1 MLSHTWEGIYLQVG
15 LMGQKIKTYAILPG
29 ISEFSLGV
37 VPFCI
42 LQVIY
47 EKAWVS
53 TALTTKCLPHFW
65 IWANM
70 SKRWNSSLVFIYT
83 YLIRGL
89 PSMGLH
95 RVGHDWSNLAAAAA
109 AQCLCSSS
117 PCFVR
122 FSVQPASPST
132 SAHPPLPSCAAPPRL
147 SGFSQFLS
155 MSCFWA
161 FLLPAM
167 P

>member
-89 PSMGLH
+89 PSMGSH
-95 RVGHDWSNLAAAAA
+95 RVKHDWSDLAAAA
-109 AQCLCSSS
+109 LW
-117 PCFVR
+117 V
-122 FSVQPASPST
+122 
-132 SAHPPLPSCAAPPRL
+132 RL
-147 SGFSQFLS
+147 SICSGLKAISLS
-155 MSCFWA
+155 LSLNCVHIVFFCQA
-161 FLLPAM
+161 FGLFLLNFKSLS
-167 P
+167 